1 MMELIENIP
10 FGLAACFLNGEQFT
24 VTAIS
29 DTAVCVRLDRE
40 IPVQKVTLYLY
51 RRAEA
56 AWRKIEPKQ
65 WRIAS
70 CEKEQYGFRLMIA
83 VDDAEYRQAVRSTLS
98 EYAEFIRLKSEDEEW
113 AAHELT
119 GCPYA
124 ETEEAT
130 LSEQKKHRFSGITG
144 FPVPEDTEL
153 ALSLDNDEAYRRF
166 LQLPFDA
173 FTEDFFQRSFLP
185 VFGKAQRLYIG
196 SRCCPELFPE
206 NLRELTDKC
215 EREGLYCTVVLP
227 PIRENRSA
235 WLEKVLGDIP
245 QECEI
250 EVNDLGTLTRLSGSK
265 NGLLLG
271 LQMNR
276 RRKDP
281 RMKYAALAGKLL
293 PENSLNDKVYLEM
306 LKSMGIKRFEYEAC
320 GYDVKLPEEKCSL
333 HLPYYLTNTSHACPL
348 ASYCEGTDP
357 GLPRQN
363 DGCKKPCL
371 HRTMLYPESLN
382 ITGRYNALFGLDRDI
397 LTDRTALNVWLKQGV
412 DRLVMELL

>member
-1 MMELIENIP
+1 MELIENIP

-40 IPVQKVTLYLY
+40 VQVHALVLYLY
-51 RRAEA
+51 RRDEA
-56 AWRKIEPKQ
+56 KWIKVEPKQ
-65 WRIAS
+65 RIITS
-70 CEKEQYGFRLMIA
+70 CEKERYGFRLTIA
-83 VDDAEYRQAVRSTLS
+83 VDDAEYRQAVRRTLS

-124 ETEEAT
+124 ETEEET
-130 LSEQKKHRFSGITG
+130 LSAQKKHRFSGIG
-144 FPVPEDTEL
+144 SFSVPENIEL
-153 ALSLDNDEAYRRF
+153 ALSLDNDAAYRRF
-166 LQLPFDA
+166 LQLPIDVFA
-173 FTEDFFQRSFLP
+173 EDFFKRSFLP

-196 SRCCPELFPE
+196 SRCCPELFPD
-206 NLRELTDKC
+206 NVRELTDKC
-215 EREGLYCTVVLP
+215 RREGLYCTIVLP

-235 WLEKVLGDIP
+235 WLEKVLAQIP
-245 QECEI
+245 EDCEI
-250 EVNDLGTLTRLSGSK
+250 EVNDLGTLLRLSGCK
-265 NGLLLG
+265 NELLLG
-271 LQMNR
+271 VQMNR

-281 RMKYAALAGKLL
+281 RMKYTAFDTGAFSG
-293 PENSLNDKVYLEM
+293 NSLNDDAYREM
-306 LKSMGIKRFEYEAC
+306 LKRMGICRFEYESC
-320 GYDVKLPEEKCSL
+320 GYPVKLPKEKCSL

-363 DGCKKPCL
+363 DSCKKACL
-371 HRTMLYPESLN
+371 HRAMLYPEGLG

-397 LTDRTALNVWLKQGV
+397 LTEKAALDAWLRQGV